1 MFSCLTSLSCN
12 VPRYASAE
20 TKMNITKIIEKYART
35 VVEDVDPTW
44 NWLTATMTPRS
55 SASVARNP
63 SSLSSSSRPSIS
75 DPCRVGLTTIPPSGA
90 IALPNNVGLRFL
102 PARSPALRRRT
113 IS

>member
-20 TKMNITKIIEKYART
+20 TNMNMTKIIEKYART

-55 SASVARNP
+55 SAGVP
-63 SSLSSSSRPSIS
+63 E
-75 DPCRVGLTTIPPSGA
+75 IPA
-90 IALPNNVGLRFL
+90 V
-102 PARSPALRRRT
+102 
-113 IS
+113 